1 MEQKELTIEEKQQE
15 CYKLALEIA
24 QLRKMLFWKQ
34 NRFNQLDTDLYK
46 HFKSQSNESQST
58 AEDNQ

>member
-24 QLRKMLFWKQ
+24 QLRKMLSYKQ
-34 NRFNQLDTDLYK
+34 HCFDQLDTELYK
-46 HFKSQSNESQST
+46 HFKNQQNDQGT
-58 AEDNQ
+58 TTEDN

>member
-24 QLRKMLFWKQ
+24 QLRKMVSYKQ
-34 NRFNQLDTDLYK
+34 HRFNQLDTELYK
-46 HFKSQSNESQST
+46 HFKNQQNDQAT
-58 AEDNQ
+58 TTEDN